1 MKKLIIAG
9 AGGFGREVLQWALQS
24 VDFNKKFIIS
34 GFIDDDKTALD
45 KFSLPFKILGT
56 ITEWIPSNNEVF
68 IVAAGHVNN
77 KMTIESKLTEKGAC
91 YINIIHPTAI
101 INDTATLGVGN
112 IICPNVVISD
122 SAFLNNHA
130 SINVGS
136 IIGHDAIIGPYSVI
150 SSQCDITAS
159 VIIGEG
165 VFLGSKVSILPGM
178 KIGRNSYLCAGSVIM
193 SDVKEESRMF
203 GVPAKIFHIGEK

>member
-45 KFSLPFKILGT
+45 KFSLSYKILGT
-56 ITEWIPSNNEVF
+56 ITEWIPRNNEVF
-68 IVAAGHVNN
+68 VVAAGYVNN
-77 KMTIESKLTEKGAC
+77 KKIIESKLTEKGAC

-101 INDTATLGVGN
+101 INDTAILGIGN

-122 SAFLNNHA
+122 SAFVNNHV

-136 IIGHDAIIGPYSVI
+136 IIGHDAKVGSYSVI
-150 SSQCDITAS
+150 SSQCDIATCN
-159 VIIGEG
+159 VGEG
-165 VFLGSKVSILPGM
+165 VFVGSKVSILPGM
-178 KIGRNSYLCAGSVIM
+178 KIGTNSYLCAGSVIM
-193 SDVKEESRMF
+193 SNVKDGGKMF
-203 GVPAKIFHIGEK
+203 GVPAKKFNIGMK